1 MKKIITLILA
11 LSILFSMSIM
21 PQALADTKDEN
32 TTDFS
37 AELLYTLG
45 IVDEEVKDL
54 LLSDEN
60 ITRAQFAQAVFE
72 VAKLTGG
79 ADGEFNDVKKGSKF
93 SDAIFAVSQS
103 KFMKGDGNGN
113 FNPDLFITDLEAMIT
128 ILRVLGYEEY
138 SYYNGG
144 YPNGYYMSVRSTKL
158 LDGIKGG
165 ITNVNITGKK
175 LAILLKN
182 MINEHVCEIT
192 KISADGSYEKELSA
206 KPFVEIY
213 YNIGKVEGIVTGNT
227 RTMLTSKKE
236 TGGIIIEGRLF
247 SAGDIYCDDFIGMNC
262 YAYYNVED
270 NSLIYMNTNDRNI
283 ITTIPADDIVDVRGS
298 SIIYE
303 ISETKNDTITFPA
316 NANIIYNGAH
326 LSHYSESV
334 ILNMASGEVKLI
346 DNNGDRTIDVVSILS
361 YETCIIDRVNSKDEV
376 ISFKYGAGTVS
387 KDDMKNVPI
396 LGETGKTDMTWLHEW
411 DALDILR
418 DDEGNITAIY
428 AIGKVERKAAAMV
441 LKESDGDYIMF
452 DDGTTSPIQ
461 KYAKDRFKNLELN
474 TKCAFS
480 FDMFGNVVAY
490 TVDELNKICVI
501 VATGESGQPDPDLY
515 LKYYSESEGLTQT
528 VLKGNIKINNV
539 LKKMTV
545 SEDYNFVKTKLTASK
560 GELAEIDINDSGRV
574 TAINFMEKV
583 YDSGSSA
590 VHVYLNNYACAVCP
604 SGDVQYFVK
613 KTASAYYVPKNLSN
627 VAETD
632 IVVRKAT
639 SVGETDIPVVLY
651 KKFGSQDKD
660 IDVVKVVKGSG
671 GVSSMGSYDNPMLV
685 SKKTEF
691 YNEEDGMVYTKLI
704 YWHGGVEKTAL
715 VEDASTVASIDEGDV
730 AWIDVEDGKVMGL
743 TKYFDY
749 SVNGTFPAETST
761 PRTFTQSKKMNRGY
775 IKNAY
780 DEFYEF
786 AIPLEIPGKDA
797 NGQDTVIKSEKIE
810 LHRYPIYGYVFE
822 SSKSQKVRKATPADF
837 VGYDQDNVNYSKIF
851 VHCSYTNDYTA
862 VIYK

>member
-1 MKKIITLILA
+1 MKKILTLILA

-21 PQALADTKDEN
+21 PQAIADTKDEIA
-32 TTDFS
+32 TDFS

-45 IVDEEVKDL
+45 IVDEEIKDI

-113 FNPDLFITDLEAMIT
+113 FNPDLFITDLDAMIT

-182 MINEHVCEIT
+182 MIDEHVCQIT

-213 YNIGKVEGIVTGNT
+213 YNIGKAEGIVTGNT
-227 RTMLTSKKE
+227 RTTLTSKKE

-247 SAGDIYCDDFIGMNC
+247 SAGDIYCDDFIGINC
-262 YAYYNVED
+262 YAYYNVDD
-270 NSLIYMNTNDRNI
+270 NSLIYMNKNDRNI
-283 ITTIPADDIVDVRGS
+283 ITIIPAGDIVDVRGS

-303 ISETKNDTITFPA
+303 VSETKNDTITFPA

-346 DNNGDRTIDVVSILS
+346 DNNCDRTIDVVSILS

-376 ISFKYGAGTVS
+376 ITFKYGAGTVS

-396 LGETGKTDMTWLHEW
+396 LDETGKTDMTWLHEW

-428 AIGKVERKAAAMV
+428 AKGKVERKAAAMI

-461 KYAKDRFKNLELN
+461 KHAKDRFKNLELN

-480 FDMFGNVVAY
+480 FDMFGNVAAY
-490 TVDELNKICVI
+490 TIDELSTICVI
-501 VATGESGQPDPDLY
+501 VAVGEAGQPEPDLY
-515 LKYYSESEGLTQT
+515 LKYYNENEGLTQT
-528 VLKGNIKINNV
+528 VLKGNIRINGV
-539 LKKMTV
+539 LKKTTV
-545 SEDYNFVKTKLTASK
+545 ADDYVYIKNTLSGLK
-560 GELAEIDINDSGRV
+560 GELVEIDINDSGRV
-574 TAINFMEKV
+574 AQINVMEKV
-583 YDSGSSA
+583 YDPGSS
-590 VHVYLNNYACAVCP
+590 VHVYLNRTTCAVVP
-604 SGDVQYFVK
+604 SADIQYFVK
-613 KTASAYYVPKNLSN
+613 KTAKAYYVPKDLTGIT
-627 VAETD
+627 EDDFT
-632 IVVRKAT
+632 VRDAT
-639 SVGETDIPVVLY
+639 AIGETDIAVVLY

-660 IDVVKVVKGSG
+660 IDAVKVVRSGG

-715 VEDASTVASIDEGDV
+715 VEDASAVASIDEGDV
-730 AWIDVEDGKVMGL
+730 AWIDIEDGKVMGL

-749 SVNGTFPAETST
+749 SVNGTFPPENST
-761 PRTFTQSKKMNRGY
+761 PKSFTASKKLNRGY

-786 AIPLEIPGKDA
+786 AIPLEIAGKDE
-797 NGQDTVIKSEKIE
+797 NGQDTIIKSEKIE
-810 LHRYPIYGYVFE
+810 LHRYPSYGYVFE

-851 VHCSYTNDYTA
+851 VHSSYTNDYTA